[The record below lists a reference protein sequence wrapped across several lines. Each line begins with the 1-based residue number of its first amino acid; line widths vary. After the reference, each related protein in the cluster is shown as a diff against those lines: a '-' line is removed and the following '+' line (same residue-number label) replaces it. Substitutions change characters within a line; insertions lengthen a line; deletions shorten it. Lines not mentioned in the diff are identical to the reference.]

1 MSDIHTELEGRLIQ
15 KHFIGHTADAETNR
29 YILYILVMKHDDN
42 ETPSL
47 TDAGWRA
54 NRETRGRITGKF
66 AASLRY
72 GRSGDG
78 SNGSIFLF
86 KAKLRCVLIR

>member
-1 MSDIHTELEGRLIQ
+1 M
-15 KHFIGHTADAETNR
+15 
-29 YILYILVMKHDDN
+29 LVMMDDDN
-42 ETPSL
+42 ESPSL
-47 TDAGWRA
+47 TDAGSTA

-66 AASLRY
+66 AAILRS

-86 KAKLRCVLIR
+86 KARQTELRCVLIR